1 MRRDVAVLGTG
12 PAGLSAAINA
22 LQRNKTVSLYG
33 PPQLSDKVVRA
44 PEITNYLGLG
54 RVTGPEL
61 ADHFKNH
68 LELAGLEVTPK
79 RVVQVFAMGDYYAL
93 QLNDQTFDEA
103 TSVILATGV
112 QLGGDLPG
120 EDQLLGKGVSYCA
133 TCDAALYRGKKVAV
147 VGYNSESI
155 EDANLLAE
163 MVDQVY
169 FVPYYQDLKGLSE
182 KVQVLEKGKLAIL
195 GQDHVE
201 GLQVGQTTVPVSAVF
216 IIRDAVSPGHLVP
229 GLETEGVHVL
239 VDRQGQTNLPGLFAA
254 GDLVG
259 RPYQYMKA
267 AGEGLVAGLAAA
279 DYVSKLT
286 RSSS

>member
-1 MRRDVAVLGTG
+1 MRTDVAVLGTG

-22 LQRNKTVSLYG
+22 LQRNKTVTLFG
-33 PPQLSDKVVRA
+33 PAQLSDKLIRA
-44 PEITNYLGLG
+44 PEITNYLGFA

-61 ADHFKNH
+61 ANHFKDH
-68 LELAGLEVTPK
+68 LESAGLKVTPK

-93 QLNDQTFDEA
+93 QLNDQTFAEA

-120 EDQLLGKGVSYCA
+120 EDRFLGKGVSYCA

-147 VGYNSESI
+147 IGYNAESI
-155 EDANLLAE
+155 EDANLLAQ

-169 FVPYYQDLKGLSE
+169 FVPYYKDLQGLSQ
-182 KVQVLEKGKLAIL
+182 KVQVLDKGKLAIL

-201 GLQVGQTTVPVSAVF
+201 GLELGQTTIPVSAVF

-229 GLETEGVHVL
+229 GLETEGVHVV

-259 RPYQYMKA
+259 KPYQYMKA

-286 RSSS
+286 RSQA